1 MASVRS
7 AMAHVARGDDVAAQQ
22 AWERHCLNGEL
33 NRWGGWIE
41 RHSDYE
47 GYPGVNI
54 LVAFL
59 QGRGGGAGGH
69 RVLCLDMPWE
79 IYATHAR
86 VLTCNESEQEALWI
100 KYVIRMKDDG
110 TFWTIQ
116 ERLLRMGLS
125 EDTFRRRLSRA
136 RQRILGV
143 NPDDLEKVL
152 K

>member
-1 MASVRS
+1 MAK
-7 AMAHVARGDDVAAQQ
+7 MANGDNKAAEY

-59 QGRGGGAGGH
+59 QGRGGGGGGH
-69 RVLCLDMPWE
+69 RVLCLDMPWD

-86 VLTCNESEQEALWI
+86 VLICTEAEQEALWI

-110 TFWTIQ
+110 TFWTIE

-125 EDTFRRRLSRA
+125 DDTFRRRLSRA